1 MRILVIGSGGREHAL
16 CWKIR
21 QSPLVKELFCAP
33 GNAGINKDAKCVDI
47 SATEI
52 DKLLQFVKRNN
63 IDLTVVGPEMP
74 LTLGLVDV
82 FEKEGLKVFG
92 PSKAAAEL
100 EGSKIFSKN
109 FMKRHMIPTA
119 EYRTFAD
126 CDEARRFIRT
136 VKSPFVV
143 KADGLASGKG
153 VVLCNSIAEGE
164 KALNSIM
171 LDRVFGEAGDNI
183 IIEEFLRGQEAS
195 IFVIT
200 DGEKYLVLEPSQDH
214 KAVYNDDKGPNTG
227 GMGAYCP
234 APIVTKTLLKVIT
247 SKIVEPTLHG
257 MASEAKRY
265 KGVLYI
271 GLMINGNDIRVLEYN
286 CRFGDPE
293 TQPVL
298 FKMKTDIIPI
308 MDEVAE
314 GKLTYQEIEYR
325 AGAAVCVVMASK
337 GYPGKYEKGIHL
349 SKINLLKES
358 EDVAVFHAGTKL
370 DNGNIVTNGGRVL
383 GVTCIG
389 NTIEDAVTRVYKEVS
404 FIDDG
409 NLHYRM
415 DIGNKA
421 VRVNI

>member
-52 DKLLQFVKRNN
+52 DKLLQLVKRNN

-126 CDEARRFIRT
+126 HDEARRFIKT

-143 KADGLASGKG
+143 KADGLAAGKG

-200 DGEKYLVLEPSQDH
+200 DGEKYLMLEPSQDH

-234 APIVTKTLLKVIT
+234 APIVTETLLEVIT
-247 SKIVEPTLHG
+247 SEIVEPTLHG

-293 TQPVL
+293 AQPVL
-298 FKMKTDIIPI
+298 FKMKTDIVPI

-314 GKLTYQEIEYR
+314 GRLTCQEIEYR
-325 AGAAVCVVMASK
+325 AGAAVCVVMASR

-358 EDVAVFHAGTKL
+358 EYVAVFHAGTKL

-383 GVTCIG
+383 GVTCTG
-389 NTIEDAVTRVYKEVS
+389 DTIEDAFTRVYKEVS
-404 FIDDG
+404 VIDDG
-409 NLHYRM
+409 NLHYRT
-415 DIGNKA
+415 DIGNIA
-421 VRVNI
+421 VGVNI

>member
-33 GNAGINKDAKCVDI
+33 GNAGINKDAKCVNI

-52 DKLLQFVKRNN
+52 DKLSQFVKRNN

-126 CDEARRFIRT
+126 HDEARKFIRK

-143 KADGLASGKG
+143 KAEGLAAGKG
-153 VVLCNSIAEGE
+153 VVLCKSIAGGE
-164 KALNSIM
+164 KALKSIR
-171 LDRVFGEAGDNI
+171 LDKVIGEAGDNI

-200 DGEKYLVLEPSQDH
+200 DGEKYLMLEPSQDH
-214 KAVYNDDKGPNTG
+214 KAVYNNDKGPNTG

-234 APIVTKTLLKVIT
+234 APIVTETLLEVIT
-247 SKIVEPTLHG
+247 SEIVEPTLHG

-293 TQPVL
+293 AQPVL
-298 FKMKTDIIPI
+298 FKMKTDIVPI

-314 GKLTYQEIEYR
+314 GKLTCQEIEYR
-325 AGAAVCVVMASK
+325 ADASVCVVMTSK

-349 SKINLLKES
+349 SRINLLKES

-383 GVTCIG
+383 GVTCTG

-404 FIDDG
+404 VIDDG
-409 NLHYRM
+409 NLHYRT